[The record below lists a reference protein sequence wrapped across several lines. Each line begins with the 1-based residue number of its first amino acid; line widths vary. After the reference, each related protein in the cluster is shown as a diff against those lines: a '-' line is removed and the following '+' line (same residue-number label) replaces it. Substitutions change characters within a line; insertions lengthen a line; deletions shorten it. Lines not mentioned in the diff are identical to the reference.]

1 MNSNTDTVMSIYA
14 AFGRGD
20 VTFILDQLA
29 DDIRWDQGVRDT
41 GLSYVEPGVGKE
53 HVVRFF
59 TELSSQV
66 EFTTFEPQT
75 PCASDDTVMVAVRE
89 IGRNITTGAEIPED
103 LAVHIW
109 TFGPDGKARSFR
121 HVADWAPH
129 EAAARSVRATA
140 ASQ

>member
-20 VTFILDQLA
+20 VAFILDQLD
-29 DDIRWDQGVRDT
+29 DDIQWDQGVRDT
-41 GLSYVEPGVGKE
+41 GLSYLRPGVGKE

-59 TELSSQV
+59 TELASQI
-66 EFTTFEPQT
+66 ELTTFEPQM

-89 IGRNITTGAEIPED
+89 TARHLRTGAEIPED

-109 TFGPDGKARSFR
+109 RFGTDGKVVSFR
-121 HVADWAPH
+121 HVADWATH
-129 EAAARSVRATA
+129 EAAARSVPATA
-140 ASQ
+140 ANR